1 MGLLQSEGLGAERI
15 FLSFVRFYFEGELL
29 LTKEAERNVV
39 SCSHRGHSYK
49 WWATASVET
58 RPNSK

>member
-1 MGLLQSEGLGAERI
+1 MWGFHSLRDWGQRGFF
-15 FLSFVRFYFEGELL
+15 FLFFRFCFEGELL

-49 WWATASVET
+49 W
-58 RPNSK
+58 